1 MQINGMDLQALTP
14 DELAQMLAQGNPM
27 LTVHKSCIMK
37 EPTEQPSSAEDVLYP
52 FSAEATLI
60 SFSMEMRR
68 EEDQEESKGSQEGE
82 VSEDGGTEEH
92 VCQTDD
98 EADKKEKDLLIV
110 SMTKTSISVVRG
122 RGCENGSTCH
132 GCNGTG
138 CTFNEVVMVAESSTV
153 TLVPRGGGSFRH
165 EKTLDVFV
173 EHVPSHQYLRGICS
187 QKTLYVSPNPERI
200 TIYYYRSISRV
211 FVGIPVV
218 LNLTESNCF
227 LRCCKEGPNVLL
239 RVETC
244 EKQRL
249 RQISKSDN
257 NTLSFVFY
265 MKGDRTKQ
273 LTFESALHRGWFIHI
288 VNTTD
293 SVEMK
298 TVDPREED
306 PSFLFIIQK

>member
-1 MQINGMDLQALTP
+1 MDLKDSLVKGSVLISHQIQEGKHHYEVENVVKYKKACGGKPFVRGDKLMQINGMDLQALTP

-187 QKTLYVSPNPERI
+187 QKTLYVSPNP
-200 TIYYYRSISRV
+200 
-211 FVGIPVV
+211 G
-218 LNLTESNCF
+218 
-227 LRCCKEGPNVLL
+227 
-239 RVETC
+239 
-244 EKQRL
+244 
-249 RQISKSDN
+249 
-257 NTLSFVFY
+257 LSFTCSN
-265 MKGDRTKQ
+265 MAQTK
-273 LTFESALHRGWFIHI
+273 
-288 VNTTD
+288 
-293 SVEMK
+293 
-298 TVDPREED
+298 
-306 PSFLFIIQK
+306 